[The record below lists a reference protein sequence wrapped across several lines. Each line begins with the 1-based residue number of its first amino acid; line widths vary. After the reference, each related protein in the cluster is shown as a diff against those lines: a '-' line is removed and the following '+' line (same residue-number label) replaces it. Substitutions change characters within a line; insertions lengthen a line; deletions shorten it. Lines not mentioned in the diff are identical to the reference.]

1 MRVKVSKTGI
11 IVAEAYNWVQFG
23 MLIFNRHEMDA
34 MILHIRYRSGAQH
47 SKFPTKLQMS
57 ELLYNCIT
65 ALIDTQEINY
75 ELIRQLNDD
84 DKDLFNRIIT
94 ASKLGKQLKYNI
106 LKSNINI
113 DFLKNR
119 YMVLQ
124 GQVEAG
130 NTSAIIKSELADVVN
145 KLVTFNVI
153 PLSDSL
159 EMIKELKDF

>member
-1 MRVKVSKTGI
+1 
-11 IVAEAYNWVQFG
+11 
-23 MLIFNRHEMDA
+23 
-34 MILHIRYRSGAQH
+34 
-47 SKFPTKLQMS
+47 MS
-57 ELLYNCIT
+57 ALLYNCIS

-75 ELIRQLNDD
+75 ELIRQLDDD

-106 LKSNINI
+106 LKSNVNI

-119 YMVLQ
+119 YMILQ
-124 GQVEAG
+124 GQIEAG
-130 NTSAIIKSELADVVN
+130 NTSPIIKSELADVVN

-153 PLSDSL
+153 KLSDSL